1 MIQCNDSFQGCE
13 HNGNYY
19 RDGDRI
25 PNAESP
31 CYSCY
36 CQGSSITC
44 SLADC
49 KFRFDCEPEYVQG
62 ECCPKYDHCQPGNPF
77 FKSINILNIE
87 KFLDALD

>member
-1 MIQCNDSFQGCE
+1 MIQYNDSFQGCE

-77 FKSINILNIE
+77 FKSINV
-87 KFLDALD
+87 